1 MGCKCI
7 ILNLIEQEL
16 FKISP
21 ISPFHLRPIQ
31 VEMLNHLTSP
41 HLPCKGKSLLPCLR
55 TMILILEEQLMAG
68 SAFKKK
74 LVDINTDDLYRKY
87 FEAYFE
93 GLFTYAYTIV
103 KDSAEARDIA
113 QTSFIKL
120 WQKRKEIDFSGKAK
134 SYLYTTAYHLAL
146 NTVRNRKTHQQH
158 QESLQNKNA
167 PATIYTSE
175 QKEIRN
181 RIREAI
187 NQLPPRCRE
196 IFLKSRLEGRKY
208 AEIAGELNISV
219 KTVEVQMGRAL
230 KFLKE
235 QLADIIKIAIFYLY
249 LP

>member
-1 MGCKCI
+1 
-7 ILNLIEQEL
+7 
-16 FKISP
+16 
-21 ISPFHLRPIQ
+21 
-31 VEMLNHLTSP
+31 
-41 HLPCKGKSLLPCLR
+41 
-55 TMILILEEQLMAG
+55 MILILEEQLMAG

-74 LVDINTDDLYRKY
+74 LVAKNTDELYRQY

-113 QTSFIKL
+113 QSSFIKL
-120 WQKRKEIDFSGKAK
+120 WQKRKEIDFSIKAK

-146 NTVRNRKTHQQH
+146 NTVRNRKNHKNHHETL
-158 QESLQNKNA
+158 ENKEA
-167 PATIYTSE
+167 PTTIYTSE
-175 QKEIRN
+175 QKEIRT
-181 RIREAI
+181 RIQEAI

-208 AEIAGELNISV
+208 AEIAVDLKISV

-235 QLADIIKIAIFYLY
+235 HLADIIKIAIFYIF

>member
-1 MGCKCI
+1 
-7 ILNLIEQEL
+7 
-16 FKISP
+16 
-21 ISPFHLRPIQ
+21 
-31 VEMLNHLTSP
+31 
-41 HLPCKGKSLLPCLR
+41 
-55 TMILILEEQLMAG
+55 MILILEEQWTAG

-74 LVDINTDDLYRKY
+74 SVAKNTDDLYRQY

-113 QTSFIKL
+113 QSCFIKL
-120 WQKRKEIDFSGKAK
+120 WQKRKDIDFSTRAR

-146 NTVRNRKTHQQH
+146 NTVRNRKTHQH
-158 QESLQNKNA
+158 HHESLENKA
-167 PATIYTSE
+167 PATTIYTSE
-175 QKEIRN
+175 QKEIRA
-181 RIREAI
+181 RVREAI
-187 NQLPPRCRE
+187 QQLPPRCRE

-208 AEIAGELNISV
+208 AEIAAELNISV

-235 QLADIIKIAIFYLY
+235 QLSDIIRIAIFYLF